1 MSPYI
6 KKGVLVQMTRKKKD
20 SHEIV
25 QLKDPELEMHK
36 QMFLGK
42 PGSKKYREFVKSW
55 REAKARI
62 LGTKSKKSGTR
73 RMNGGAQGRIRLF
86 AKADEKK
93 MRKLLDFANMSK
105 WLTGDESLEQAEYTI
120 DEKQEK
126 YKTIYAKNG
135 EPKEQ
140 VAIDGLAPGTLA
152 PDAIRYRFK
161 KNGQIDRTPKGVLSE
176 REIYKK
182 LLPFFMKLH
191 TQLEQQLERLS
202 DRDTSPAY
210 EFTTD
215 NLMFVTELLR
225 EINLYANPIWFDD
238 LYYYYYYMRLDKVIG
253 PMMKIFNRM
262 KAAADEKPNNREQGM
277 DIIMRTY
284 PSRENDLDIDNQL
297 VTRVIPFFD
306 AKQRNALESNI
317 RGINHFLNAMHLG
330 PYTPMLNEK
339 TTNLVI
345 QQAPR
350 KEPE

>member
-1 MSPYI
+1 
-6 KKGVLVQMTRKKKD
+6 MTRKKKD
-20 SHEIV
+20 SHQIV

-62 LGTKSKKSGTR
+62 IGTPSKGATRR
-73 RMNGGAQGRIRLF
+73 RMNGGAKGRIRLF

-105 WLTGDESLEQAEYTI
+105 WFTGDEKLEQEEYTM
-120 DEKQEK
+120 DENTET
-126 YKTIYAKNG
+126 YKTVRAQNG
-135 EPKEQ
+135 EPKDQ
-140 VAIDGLAPGTLA
+140 VTIDGIPPGQMA

-182 LLPFFMKLH
+182 LLPFLMKLH
-191 TQLEQQLERLS
+191 TQLEQQMERLS
-202 DRDTSPAY
+202 DRDTSDAY
-210 EFTTD
+210 QFTTD

-238 LYYYYYYMRLDKVIG
+238 LYYYYYYMRLDKVLG
-253 PMMKIFNRM
+253 PMMKIFNRL
-262 KAAADEKPNNREQGM
+262 KAVADEKPKNREQGM
-277 DIIMRTY
+277 DFIMRTY

-297 VTRVIPFFD
+297 VSRVIPFFD
-306 AKQRNALESNI
+306 VKQRNALDSNI

-330 PYTPMLNEK
+330 PYTPMLDEK
-339 TTNLVI
+339 TANLVI
-345 QQAPR
+345 QQGPR